1 MRFLSNLT
9 INRLMILSLVLIGG
23 CTFQKEK
30 SEEVISDKS
39 ISQEEEFNQI
49 LSIGLQQISQWGNFW
64 KKVDSRFDPTKFSL
78 SREVTY
84 ESLEWPEENFIQ
96 PGSPFHK
103 FLIPHPEGG
112 GVVDIYSYKVVI
124 PEEGEVSFSPDSE
137 VIYFKSNGMRE
148 RLLFM
153 GPSGGFEEAVWVSPQ
168 LLLVSGFFEDEE
180 GVTPKVWL
188 IEPEQQVYY
197 VFNHPVHTTQ
207 YPKTKYIQDKL
218 DNIDF

>member
-1 MRFLSNLT
+1 MGLFSNLSFK
-9 INRLMILSLVLIGG
+9 RLMILSLVLIGG

-30 SEEVISDKS
+30 SEEIISEKS
-39 ISQEEEFNQI
+39 ISQEEEFTQL
-49 LSIGLQQISQWGNFW
+49 LSSGLQQISQWGTAW
-64 KKVDSRFDPTKFSL
+64 KKVDPRFDLTKFSM

-96 PGSPFHK
+96 PGNPFYE

-124 PEEGEVSFSPDSE
+124 PEEGGVSFNPDSE
-137 VIYFKSNGMRE
+137 VIFFKSNGMRE

-153 GPSGGFEEAVWVSPQ
+153 GPSGGFEEAVWVSPEY
-168 LLLVSGFFEDEE
+168 LMVTGFFEDEE

-188 IEPEQQVYY
+188 IDPEQQVYY
-197 VFNHPVHTTQ
+197 IFNHPFHTTQ
-207 YPKTKYIQDKL
+207 YPKTKYLKDKL